1 MRLFRTCK
9 LVWED
14 SWQKLCHNKW
24 KTICCALVAVAGV
37 VVGVVLTNVFRYSW
51 WFENRCEYASK
62 LFDGGFGLFFSFLLW
77 TAVYFLCL
85 AMCNVFPSTKYLS
98 CAALFAAC
106 FYCGANTMA
115 AILYWSVWGVLF
127 ALLVTAVEVVGYFAA
142 CLVTCC
148 EPSCCRTLKEAFC
161 DAKLCFWVLA
171 AAFLV
176 KIVSFFVIL
185 RIITAVI

>member
-1 MRLFRTCK
+1 MRIFTK
-9 LVWED
+9 IKFSVED
-14 SWQKLCHNKW
+14 LLQKICVNKW
-24 KTICCALVAVAGV
+24 KSIVCAVAAIAGL
-37 VVGVVLTNVFRYSW
+37 VVGAVFVNVFSYSW
-51 WFENRCEYASK
+51 WYENRCNYAYS
-62 LFDGGFGLFFSFLLW
+62 LFEGGFGLFFSFLLW

-176 KIVSFFVIL
+176 KIVCFFVIL